1 MRFDRPWSCKTII
14 APCFFAGAM
23 QLLPAPALSQTAADS
38 SDQAR
43 LRSQNELHLAQY
55 RECSRRIGPFVT
67 QTTAWQRWRE
77 ARDRGY
83 SVSNGVVPCYAGSTR
98 GYCFFAFYRC

>member
-1 MRFDRPWSCKTII
+1 MKFARLYKTII
-14 APCFFAGAM
+14 APWFFAGAM
-23 QLLPAPALSQTAADS
+23 QLLPAPALSQTAAES

-43 LRSQNELHLAQY
+43 VPSRNELHLAQY
-55 RECSRRIGPFVT
+55 RECSQRVGPFVT

-77 ARDRGY
+77 AQDRGY
-83 SVSNGVVPCYAGSTR
+83 SVSNGVVPCYQGDTR